1 MHTETDAQQKRR
13 VKKMNKF
20 LKFVP
25 TICAA
30 LIILCFLILPF
41 YTESLTSGKN
51 TTVEGMPLDF
61 MIRKEAGF
69 LTLLVPLLAI
79 AMGICS
85 LKASGKVQLVL
96 GVIEVLATAFFVF
109 FGKVLYSDMF
119 FYIDLMYDRHS
130 FIGIGGIICLLL
142 AIAYCVLV
150 FLMPRL
156 AGGAAPAARL
166 QQGYGYSQ
174 PQQGYG
180 YQQPRQPQ
188 QGYGYQQPQQGYG
201 YQQPR
206 QPQQGYGY
214 QQPRQP
220 QQGYGY
226 QQPRQPQ
233 QGYGYQQPQQ
243 PQQGYGYQPQQPQQ
257 GYGYQP
263 QQPQQGYDYQPQQEY
278 APQAYENA
286 PVSQE
291 APVENTPVQE

>member
-1 MHTETDAQQKRR
+1 
-13 VKKMNKF
+13 MNKF

-41 YTESLTSGKN
+41 YTLSLTSGKN
-51 TTVEGMPLDF
+51 TAAEGMPLDA
-61 MIRKEAGF
+61 MIGTEAGF

-85 LKASGKVQLVL
+85 LGASGKVQLVL

-109 FGKVLYSDMF
+109 FGKVLYSDKF
-119 FYIDLMYDRHS
+119 FYIELMSDRYS

-156 AGGAAPAARL
+156 AGGAAPAARP
-166 QQGYGYSQ
+166 QQGYGYPQQ

-180 YQQPRQPQ
+180 YP
-188 QGYGYQQPQQGYG
+188 QQPQQGYG
-201 YQQPR
+201 YQPQQPR
-206 QPQQGYGY
+206 QGYGY
-214 QQPRQP
+214 QP
-220 QQGYGY
+220 
-226 QQPRQPQ
+226 QQPR
-233 QGYGYQQPQQ
+233 
-243 PQQGYGYQPQQPQQ
+243 QGYGYQPQQPQQ

-263 QQPQQGYDYQPQQEY
+263 QQPQQGYGYQQPQQGYGYQQQPRQGYGYQQPQQGYNYQPQPQQGY
-278 APQAYENA
+278 GYQQSAAPRA
-286 PVSQE
+286 QE
-291 APVENTPVQE
+291 AETVQKPESESVQG